1 MGRGQSGALWGVSN
15 SFLSKSLVF
24 SRLYLLGGR
33 GASSLIFWVNNW
45 ANLYAG
51 APRQLTAGQ
60 IGCSGL
66 CNLISPLMD
75 GAVGF
80 RFMYFHFDSE
90 GISVLLLFI
99 TFLTWDWNDF
109 VGLFFEVWKS
119 FVCKNFSI
127 LDSYCVVGRI
137 TKEFPLSAFAII
149 APFSVSFVFMFLM
162 ALGSNCK
169 FRVCDGVLFFCSVL
183 MRSAVS
189 FLHISHSGGRRREM
203 AVSASRARF

>member
-1 MGRGQSGALWGVSN
+1 MKEGVDGVWVVSNIKPRNYTMVLLGRSGVSVRVLRVFC
-15 SFLSKSLVF
+15 FLSHCH
-24 SRLYLLGGR
+24 LGGSCWGGR
-33 GASSLIFWVNNW
+33 TLWSSHV
-45 ANLYAG
+45 G
-51 APRQLTAGQ
+51 
-60 IGCSGL
+60 
-66 CNLISPLMD
+66 D
-75 GAVGF
+75 G
-80 RFMYFHFDSE
+80 E
-90 GISVLLLFI
+90 TI